1 MALLRVQGEMMVG
14 EQGPVN
20 DTPQE
25 VPEIVPCPHCGFEN
39 LPNSNYCGRCGLSIF
54 DSESLEEE
62 HHEPLPMGMGVQEEP
77 TKGRLPSPIY
87 IIGFGAVLA
96 IASVAYPWYII
107 GDPAEVIENPVSLRQ
122 QLDSGW
128 DLFPGVPLMLITLS
142 ASMSTFL
149 AILANNG
156 RSYPVVSILTGLL
169 TLVSATW
176 LWSGVVVNSASTSD
190 TELTPMLATV
200 GAIILMVGA
209 TTAALPLLRR

>member
-1 MALLRVQGEMMVG
+1 M
-14 EQGPVN
+14 
-20 DTPQE
+20 
-25 VPEIVPCPHCGFEN
+25 
-39 LPNSNYCGRCGLSIF
+39 
-54 DSESLEEE
+54 
-62 HHEPLPMGMGVQEEP
+62 
-77 TKGRLPSPIY
+77 
-87 IIGFGAVLA
+87 
-96 IASVAYPWYII
+96 I
-107 GDPAEVIENPVSLRQ
+107 GDPAEVIENPASLRQ

-156 RSYPVVSILTGLL
+156 RSYPVISILTGLL

-176 LWSGVVVNSASTSD
+176 LWSGVVVSSGSTSD